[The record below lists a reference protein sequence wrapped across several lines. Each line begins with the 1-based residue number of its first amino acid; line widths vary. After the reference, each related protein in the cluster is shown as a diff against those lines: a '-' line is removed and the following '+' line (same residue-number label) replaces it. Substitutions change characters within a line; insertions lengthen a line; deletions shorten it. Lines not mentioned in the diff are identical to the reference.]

1 MAYRIGI
8 CDDEQNIVLILTGY
22 IEHYFQ
28 LQGEDVEIHTWNSG
42 EELISDKVF
51 GTGEGV
57 DILFLDIELPD
68 MNGVSIG
75 RYIRNMVSDSIVQI
89 VYISYKTSYAMQ
101 LFNIHPYDFLIK
113 PVRQQQVSDTISSLL
128 QINNEDRRFYVYRVN
143 KVINKV
149 LVGDIVYL
157 ESERKHMRLVMTDG
171 TSREYVGKIKEE
183 INNLPEYFVQ
193 IGQSYIV
200 NYRHIRECR
209 PEYVIMDNGTKL
221 SISRGYKADVTDKI
235 LKLGV

>member
-1 MAYRIGI
+1 M
-8 CDDEQNIVLILTGY
+8 
-22 IEHYFQ
+22 
-28 LQGEDVEIHTWNSG
+28 
-42 EELISDKVF
+42 
-51 GTGEGV
+51 
-57 DILFLDIELPD
+57 
-68 MNGVSIG
+68 
-75 RYIRNMVSDSIVQI
+75 
-89 VYISYKTSYAMQ
+89 
-101 LFNIHPYDFLIK
+101 
-113 PVRQQQVSDTISSLL
+113 
-128 QINNEDRRFYVYRVN
+128 
-143 KVINKV
+143 INKV